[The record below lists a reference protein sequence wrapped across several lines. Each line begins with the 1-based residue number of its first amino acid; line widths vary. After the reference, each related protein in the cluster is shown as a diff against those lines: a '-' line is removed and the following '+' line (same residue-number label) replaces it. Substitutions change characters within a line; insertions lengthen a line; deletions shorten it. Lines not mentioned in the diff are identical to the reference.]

1 MPQAFGLHWIYLV
14 HGRLVITQ
22 LCSLSIL
29 DKTLRVGTGSLG
41 TISHNSILFLSV
53 VCQRSFLNM
62 LSLHKTGKLFDQ
74 PPRANLLSYGKCA
87 YIYMT
92 NMTFV
97 DGGDLLRVQLQC
109 EYYDHETL
117 RGNIPLVQFF
127 PLKFYNKNIT
137 NWGA

>member
-1 MPQAFGLHWIYLV
+1 M
-14 HGRLVITQ
+14 
-22 LCSLSIL
+22 
-29 DKTLRVGTGSLG
+29 GTGSLG
-41 TISHNSILFLSV
+41 TISHDSILFLSV
-53 VCQRSFLNM
+53 VCQRSFLNV

-97 DGGDLLRVQLQC
+97 DGGDLLR
-109 EYYDHETL
+109 
-117 RGNIPLVQFF
+117 GNIPLVQFF